1 MSTFGEKGACLSYAP
16 ERLMAFWVTNETVKS
31 PSETTMLIGQV
42 ALGIAYPVLIFA
54 SLTWLEPRQVGLVV
68 LVLALVRLAMVRMS
82 TAVAV
87 AKAAWIPVAAVAL
100 VATGTA
106 ILNDPIG
113 LLLAPTLVNVA
124 LLGTFG
130 LSLWSDQ
137 SMVERFA
144 RSQVAEL
151 PDDEVAYCRSVTKV
165 WCVFFVANGSTAL
178 YLALASDVETWVLFT
193 GLVSYLLIGMLFTV
207 EYIYRHWKF
216 RRYLGG
222 FADSFLKRYFPPRP

>member
-1 MSTFGEKGACLSYAP
+1 
-16 ERLMAFWVTNETVKS
+16 MAFWVKNETMKS
-31 PSETTMLIGQV
+31 PSETTMSIAQV

-68 LVLALVRLAMVRMS
+68 LVLALVRLAMARMS

-106 ILNDPIG
+106 ILNDPTG

-137 SMVERFA
+137 PMVERFA

-165 WCVFFVANGSTAL
+165 WCVFFAANGSTAL

-222 FADSFLKRYFPPRP
+222 FADPLLKRYLPPRP